1 MRKNHLKVFAQL
13 INRIKSLEQ
22 LNTLSKHECIV
33 QGVIDSIDANE
44 LQVHSMLPSVNYFI
58 EHLGYARETFAKAYR
73 DLIAHGIVESKNRK
87 GYFVVSINTQIS
99 QKVAIILYAYDTFQ
113 DTLVTEFRNGLPDDV
128 IIDLFFHHNNIE
140 IFEDIFNRIYG
151 RYTLYVVAPIENEK
165 SKELLS
171 SISATKLLIIDRH
184 IELGDE
190 YSFISQEFRSSTYA
204 VFEKLYA
211 KIKKYKEIVFF
222 FRENTAEPQDIKNS
236 FLEFVEKHNING
248 KILTN
253 YKTGSLEKG
262 KLYFTIHNPELYLIL
277 KEVLQKGWVIGE
289 DLGILSHN
297 DDVIKEIISGG
308 ITTFSVDFG
317 ELGRKAAQ
325 FVIKKEK
332 VRIIMP
338 TILTD
343 RNSL

>member
-1 MRKNHLKVFAQL
+1 MRKNHKKAFDPL
-13 INRIKSLEQ
+13 INRIKSLEG
-22 LNTLSKHECIV
+22 LNTLSKHECII
-33 QGVIDSIDANE
+33 QGVLDCIDANE

-58 EHLGYARETFAKAYR
+58 DNLGYARETFAKAYR
-73 DLIAHGIVESKNRK
+73 DLIAHGIVESKKRK
-87 GYFVVSINTQIS
+87 GYFVVSNNTQIS

-113 DTLVTEFRNGLPDDV
+113 DTLVTEFRNSLPDDV

-165 SKELLS
+165 SRELLS
-171 SISATKLLIIDRH
+171 SISTTKLLIIDRY

-190 YSFISQEFRSSTYA
+190 CSFISQEFRSSTYV
-204 VFEKLYA
+204 VFEKLHP

-222 FRENTAEPQDIKNS
+222 FRENTAEPQDIKDS
-236 FLEFVEKHNING
+236 FLEFVKKHNIKG
-248 KILTN
+248 QILRN
-253 YKTGSLEKG
+253 YKSGSLEKG
-262 KLYFTIHNPELYLIL
+262 KLYFTIHNPELYLML

-317 ELGRKAAQ
+317 EIGRKAAQ
-325 FVIKKEK
+325 FVINKEK